1 MITFDYFTMHNT
13 AWTFLKE
20 LKEKFTRI
28 HGVEFLQ
35 YIPQEDK
42 LPFVVGYTFST
53 AAGRKDLKDED
64 NAEPVDSFINAAA
77 ELLYGF
83 LIKGQGRV
91 LKDRSKT
98 KVEPEELANQEFK
111 DYDPWRMDKLMA
123 EVRKMSR
130 TMGGLDTGAGGQN
143 CPVQ

>member
-13 AWTFLKE
+13 AWNLLEE
-20 LKEKFTRI
+20 LKEKFARI

-35 YIPQEDK
+35 YMPQEDK

-53 AAGRKDLKDED
+53 AAGRKGLKDED

-77 ELLYGF
+77 ELLHGF

-91 LKDRSKT
+91 VKDRSET
-98 KVEPEELANQEFK
+98 KVEPEELANLEFK

-130 TMGGLDTGAGGQN
+130 TMGGLDAGAGGKD

>member
-13 AWTFLKE
+13 AWILLKE

-28 HGVEFLQ
+28 NGVEFLQ

-53 AAGRKDLKDED
+53 AAGRKGLEDEGK
-64 NAEPVDSFINAAA
+64 AQPVDSFLNVAGESIR
-77 ELLYGF
+77 EF

-91 LKDRSKT
+91 VKDRSKK
-98 KVEPEELANQEFK
+98 KVEHEELASMEFK
-111 DYDPWRMDKLMA
+111 DYDPWRMDRLLSEIK
-123 EVRKMSR
+123 KTSH
-130 TMGGLDTGAGGQN
+130 TMGVLGTGAEGQD